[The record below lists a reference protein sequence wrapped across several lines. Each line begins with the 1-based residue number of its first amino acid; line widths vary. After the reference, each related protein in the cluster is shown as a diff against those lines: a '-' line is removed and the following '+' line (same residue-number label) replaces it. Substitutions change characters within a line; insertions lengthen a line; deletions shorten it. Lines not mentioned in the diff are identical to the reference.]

1 MSSTAYARAAAA
13 GPDTAADA
21 IQAAEAPMG
30 VVTEAGAVRFE
41 RRLKGPLARVWSH
54 LTQSDLRAKWLA
66 AGTMEP
72 FVGGAVALTFEN
84 DRLGDPPVPATGPYA
99 CHGGTQHLEGRV
111 TAWEPERRLGFT
123 FGLDKEGR
131 PASEVLI
138 ELTLEGD
145 HVRMVLTHRRLA
157 DRAAMLSVSGGW
169 HAHLHLLAEVL
180 EGTPRSAFW
189 SVLDPL
195 AKAYDARLPG

>member
-1 MSSTAYARAAAA
+1 MTNAAFAHATHGAISAR
-13 GPDTAADA
+13 
-21 IQAAEAPMG
+21 AEAPMG

-41 RRLKGPLARVWSH
+41 RRLKGPLARVWAH

-72 FVGGAVALTFEN
+72 AMGGAVALTFEN
-84 DRLGDPPVPATGPYA
+84 DTLGDPPVPATGPHA
-99 CHGGTQHLEGRV
+99 CHGGTQHLQGRV

-123 FGLDKEGR
+123 FGLDQEGR

-138 ELTLEGD
+138 ELEPEGD
-145 HVRMVLTHRRLA
+145 AVRMVLTHRRLA

-180 EGTPRSAFW
+180 ADQPRSAFW
-189 SVLDPL
+189 TVLGPV
-195 AKAYDARLPG
+195 AAAYDARLPA